1 MLHWLW
7 LIPSTAIKLEMT
19 VLTWLWCDLWRFRG
33 WIVRLGYSLDNLM
46 QFIGSNRMT
55 STKYLELM
63 KCHAQNSLFIITTS
77 HSITSLLTCQVWEM
91 NILFVWAVFQ
101 RHDEND
107 RLNVVVIIMRLNDG
121 GLATRLVPYY
131 ASSSFTTESQ
141 TNCRRATPFIL
152 LNAALFVWRE
162 ILLFSQMKV
171 LGFM

>member
-1 MLHWLW
+1 
-7 LIPSTAIKLEMT
+7 
-19 VLTWLWCDLWRFRG
+19 
-33 WIVRLGYSLDNLM
+33 
-46 QFIGSNRMT
+46 MT

-152 LNAALFVWRE
+152 LSSLKRWDYRTLRSWEQSE
-162 ILLFSQMKV
+162 ILTQLPLPPEALGSTLISQV
-171 LGFM
+171 DFCLIHWQLANE